1 MNKIIREKAKKFY
14 KKVILPESYDIRTLK
29 AAEFLQKEKIAN
41 PILVGNTNEILKIAK
56 TDSIDLSN
64 ITIINPNTFENTEEF
79 IQEYL
84 ESRKAKNI
92 PITYEQAKKEV
103 LADVFFGA
111 MLLKHDFG
119 DVEVAGAV
127 NTTSNVLR
135 AGLRIIGLK
144 EGIHTVSS
152 FFIIVTN
159 KKEMGE
165 NGVFL
170 FADCA
175 VVPNPTSVQ
184 LADIAQMT
192 ADNAKKILNFEPRVA
207 MLSFSTKGSAKSPET
222 QIVKDAVHILQE
234 RKVNFLYDGEIQADA
249 AIVPEVAQRKA
260 KDSPL
265 MGKANILIFP
275 DLNSGNISY
284 KLVQRIADATAIGP
298 VIQGFNKPLCD
309 LSRGASYLDIVDT
322 AAVSSLL

>member
-1 MNKIIREKAKKFY
+1 MNKVIREKAKKFY
-14 KKVILPESYDIRTLK
+14 KKVILPESYDFRTLK
-29 AAEFLQKEKIAN
+29 AAEFLKKNGIAN
-41 PILVGNTNEILKIAK
+41 PVLVGNTNDILGIAK
-56 TDSIDLSN
+56 ENNIELSD
-64 ITIINPNTFENTEEF
+64 ITIINPDVFEKTESF
-79 IQEYL
+79 INEYL
-84 ESRKAKNI
+84 GKRKAKNI

-103 LADVFFGA
+103 LTDVFFGA
-111 MLLKHDFG
+111 MLLKHGYG

-152 FFIIVTN
+152 FFIMATN

-175 VVPNPTSVQ
+175 VLPNPTSVQ

-192 ADNAKKILNFEPRVA
+192 ADNAKKILNFEPRLA

-222 QIVKDAVHILQE
+222 QIVKDAVHILGE
-234 RKVNFLYDGEIQADA
+234 RKVNFLYDGEIQVDA
-249 AIVPEVAQRKA
+249 AIVPQVAERKA

-265 MGKANILIFP
+265 KGNANILIFP
-275 DLNSGNISY
+275 DLNSGNIAY

-298 VIQGFNKPLCD
+298 VIQGFAKPLCD

-322 AAVSSLL
+322 VAVSSLL

>member
-1 MNKIIREKAKKFY
+1 MNKVIREKAKKFY

-56 TDSIDLSN
+56 TDSIDLSD
-64 ITIINPNTFENTEEF
+64 ITIINPDTFEKTEDF
-79 IQEYL
+79 IHIYL

-111 MLLKHDFG
+111 MLLKHGYG

-144 EGIHTVSS
+144 KGINTVSS
-152 FFIIVTN
+152 FFIMVTKN
-159 KKEMGE
+159 KELGE
-165 NGVFL
+165 KGVFL

-192 ADNAKKILNFEPRVA
+192 ADNAKKILDFQPRVA

-222 QIVKDAVHILQE
+222 QIVKDAVQILDE
-234 RKVNFLYDGEIQADA
+234 RNVNFLYDGEIQVDA
-249 AIVPEVAQRKA
+249 AIIPEVAERKA
-260 KDSPL
+260 QDSPL
-265 MGKANILIFP
+265 KGKANVLIFP
-275 DLNSGNISY
+275 DLNSGNIGY
-284 KLVQRIADATAIGP
+284 KLVQRMGNASAIGP

-309 LSRGASYLDIVDT
+309 LSRGATFLDIVDT